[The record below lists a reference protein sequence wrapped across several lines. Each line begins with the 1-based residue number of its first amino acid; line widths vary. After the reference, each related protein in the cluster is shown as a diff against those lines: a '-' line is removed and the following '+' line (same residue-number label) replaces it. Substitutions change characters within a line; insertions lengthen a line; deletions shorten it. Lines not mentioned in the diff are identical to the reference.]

1 MELYIKKEIT
11 PSNYSEHLWGGVEE
25 LLDACNE
32 DERERVLSYVAEIL
46 EGDIP
51 TDEVVCDLIDE
62 NKDDIVR
69 SLGYE
74 SEEHFDFVK
83 ENDLTS
89 GDYCYEKD
97 GDYYT
102 AEDLEGK
109 WEAVCEACNEAVCDY
124 PHRDFDDY
132 IYSNFEE
139 LETP

>member
-11 PSNYSEHLWGGVEE
+11 TSNYGELLWGAAEE
-25 LLDACNE
+25 LLDACSD

-46 EGDIP
+46 DGDIP
-51 TDEVVCDLIDE
+51 TDQDIVDLIYDS
-62 NKDDIVR
+62 KDDIVR

-74 SEEHFDFVK
+74 SGEHFDFVK

-102 AEDLEGK
+102 ADDLQEK
-109 WEAVCEACNEAVCDY
+109 WDAVESACDEAMCDY
-124 PHRDFDDY
+124 PYSDFDDY
-132 IYSNFEE
+132 IYNNFEE